1 MRTKTWQRFLAVASL
16 TLFALPVYAALAP
29 RGNELRVNNKID
41 YQQRNPAVAFSTT
54 GNAVVVWENDQMGL
68 RARFYGKGGQ
78 AAGNEFVLAEN
89 TWIPAEE
96 RMVSRREP
104 AVVFL
109 SENTFGVAWT
119 EEVAF
124 LRSVPFMEQRE
135 VLEQDIYF
143 QRFNGQGVPLG
154 ARVRVNSAATGMESH
169 PRVIAR
175 GGNILVVWEDAE
187 GGILG
192 RWLNGQEGELRLN
205 TAPGSGVTLAAANN
219 RFIAV
224 WQGEDGSE
232 TGVFARLFDF
242 AGKAAGPEFLVNTDT
257 EFRQRRSSVAADAAG
272 NFLVV
277 WQTDF
282 AKTESHLFAQ
292 LIGPGG
298 NKVGG
303 QLALDT
309 GVESGKVQMAPAVA
323 FSGGGRFLVT
333 WLAWPFNRA
342 GLKIAGRE
350 FNAAGAAQGDV
361 LWLSERQIERNFRR
375 TAVATDGK
383 GGFLV
388 AWETVI
394 GRSRS
399 IGGRQLE

>member
-1 MRTKTWQRFLAVASL
+1 MRPKTWRGFLAVASL
-16 TLFALPVYAALAP
+16 TLFALPVCAELAP
-29 RGNELRVNNKID
+29 RGTELRINSRTD
-41 YQQRNPAVAFSTT
+41 YQQRNPATAFSSA
-54 GNAVVVWENDQMGL
+54 GNALVVWENDQMGL

-78 AAGNEFVLAEN
+78 AAGAEITLVEN
-89 TWIPAEE
+89 TWVPAEE

-124 LRSVPFMEQRE
+124 QRSVPFMEQRE

-143 QRFNGQGVPLG
+143 QRFNGSGVPLG
-154 ARVRVNSAATGMESH
+154 ARVRVNSAATGFESH

-175 GGNILVVWEDAE
+175 GGNVLVVWEDAE

-192 RWLNGQEGELRLN
+192 RWLNGQGGEFRLN
-205 TAPGSGVTLAAANN
+205 QAPGTGVTLAAANN
-219 RFIAV
+219 RFLAV

-232 TGVFARLFDF
+232 SGVFARLFDYNGN
-242 AGKAAGPEFLVNTDT
+242 AVGAEFRVNTDT
-257 EFRQRRSSVAADAAG
+257 TFRQRRSSVATDAVG

-282 AKTESHLFAQ
+282 SKTESHLFAQ
-292 LIGPGG
+292 LIGPAGG
-298 NKVGG
+298 KVGG

-323 FSGGGRFLVT
+323 FSGNGRFLVT

-350 FNAAGAAQGDV
+350 FNAAGAAQGGV
-361 LWLSERQIERNFRR
+361 FWVAERQIERNFRR
-375 TAVATDGK
+375 TAVASDGK

-399 IGGRQLE
+399 IGGRNLE

>member
-1 MRTKTWQRFLAVASL
+1 MRPKTWPRFLAIASL
-16 TLFALPVYAALAP
+16 TLFALPVCAELAP
-29 RGNELRVNNKID
+29 RGKELRVNSSTD
-41 YQQRNPAVAFSTT
+41 YQQRNPVTAFSST
-54 GNAVVVWENDQMGL
+54 GNALVVWENDQMGL

-78 AAGNEFVLAEN
+78 PGAEFTLAEN
-89 TWIPAEE
+89 TWSPAEE

-104 AVVFL
+104 SVVFL
-109 SENTFGVAWT
+109 SENTFGVAWI
-119 EEVAF
+119 EEVAN
-124 LRSVPFMEQRE
+124 LRWVPFMETRE
-135 VLEQDIYF
+135 ILDQDIYF
-143 QRFNGQGVPLG
+143 QRFNGNGVPLG
-154 ARVRVNSAATGMESH
+154 ARIRVNSAATGLEGH
-169 PRVIAR
+169 PRVMAR
-175 GGNILVVWEDAE
+175 GGNILVTWEDAE

-192 RWLNGQEGELRLN
+192 RWLNGQGSEFRLN
-205 TAPGSGVTLAAANN
+205 QAPGTGVSLAAANN
-219 RFIAV
+219 RFLAV
-224 WQGEDGSE
+224 WQGDDGSE
-232 TGVFARLFDF
+232 SGVFARLFDF
-242 AGKAAGPEFLVNTDT
+242 AGNAVGAEFLVNTDT

-303 QLALDT
+303 QRALDT
-309 GVESGKVQMAPAVA
+309 GVESGNVQMAPAVA

-350 FNAAGAAQGDV
+350 FNAAGAAQGGV

-399 IGGRQLE
+399 IGGRNLE